1 MEAIMKPAKVSPIP
15 QAGRWTVAQAQGV
28 LEALEQ
34 SGLPVTQFAARHGL
48 GAERLY
54 QWRRRLQ
61 RDKTLAP
68 RPPRFT
74 EVRVAMPT
82 SAAIEL
88 VLPEGI
94 ILRFAGSSRLDDAL
108 AMVGRLAGR

>member
-1 MEAIMKPAKVSPIP
+1 MKRAKVSPVP
-15 QAGRWTVAQAQGV
+15 KSRRWSVAQARGV

-54 QWRRRLQ
+54 QWRRRLG
-61 RDKTLAP
+61 RENNSAS

-74 EVRVAMPT
+74 EVRVAMPS
-82 SAAIEL
+82 SAAVEL
-88 VLPEGI
+88 VLPEGVT
-94 ILRFAGSSRLDDAL
+94 LRFAGASRLDDAVAVL
-108 AMVGRLAGR
+108 GRLAGR